1 MRRMQVAHQRAQTAM
16 REQRDEMVRELHDG
30 LGSQLFGAA
39 LLTHVSEAMTAQQ
52 MRERFTAVHAAL
64 DEGMDSLRTG
74 LTVLNVPPGAFG
86 PAVMALLLR
95 AERVL
100 GAAGTALE
108 TDIEDEAAS
117 LQLDSRSVFNLLR
130 AMQEAMT
137 NIARHAHAAHALVR
151 IALHSGSLLIHIED
165 DGDGF
170 APDLTRSGHGLENIA
185 RRLLELHGSAK
196 IDAVPLQGCTVALT
210 MPLEGKKP

>member
-1 MRRMQVAHQRAQTAM
+1 MEETTSALVLEPKGAHGWS
-16 REQRDEMVRELHDG
+16 VHDG

-64 DEGMDSLRTG
+64 DEGMDRSHRAQCS
-74 LTVLNVPPGAFG
+74 PGAFG

-95 AERVL
+95 AERVR

-117 LQLDSRSVFNLLR
+117 LQLNSRSVFHLLR

-137 NIARHAHAAHALVR
+137 NIARHAHAAHARVR
-151 IALHSGSLLIHIED
+151 IALQCGSLLIRIED

-170 APDLTRSGHGLENIA
+170 VPDHARSGHGLENIA
-185 RRLLELHGSAK
+185 RHLLELHGSAK
-196 IDAVPLQGCTVALT
+196 IDAIPLRGCTVALT